1 MLTFALL
8 PPAPALYAPALY
20 APALAAPPATA
31 TTPVAAATALPNVTH
46 VF

>member
-8 PPAPALYAPALY
+8 PPAPALYTPALY

-31 TTPVAAATALPNVTH
+31 AAPVAATTALPNVIH

>member
-31 TTPVAAATALPNVTH
+31 AAPVAATTALPNVTY